1 MSEVQ
6 LPLELAIGLEAAC
19 ELSVECWRLRR
30 LSELARDATTRT
42 ALRHAVRHM
51 TEVLDKL
58 DIQAVD
64 LAGRA
69 YDAGMV
75 QEVIEIRQDLELAE
89 GHAMVEETVAP
100 TVTWRGQVV
109 HRGQIIVRRSSGT
122 PRESSEVRE

>member
-1 MSEVQ
+1 MSGIQ

-19 ELSVECWRLRR
+19 ELSLECWRLRR
-30 LSELARDATTRT
+30 LSELAKDTNTRT

-51 TEVLDKL
+51 TEVLATL

-75 QEVIEIRQDLELAE
+75 QEVIEIREDLEIAN
-89 GHAMVEETVAP
+89 GHAIVEETVAP

-109 HRGQIIVRRSSGT
+109 HRGQIIVRRSSAPSKDSG
-122 PRESSEVRE
+122 EVRE